1 MFSRGHD
8 PAAMTLSDL
17 IDLEAQLARD
27 READLAVLQTR
38 DRALLAGTPGG
49 SRRTLLERWLQALRE
64 TEPGQLHPG
73 RAVVGVLRG
82 IRAALVVAGLVL
94 GWSTA
99 AALLRYTGDRPV
111 NVWDFLL
118 VFVGL
123 QLLLF
128 ALLLASFFLPV
139 AALGTPLL
147 GLFRGLVAAVY
158 PSLAARASGSTGA
171 RLEAWRALW
180 HRLRSRRSLYHH
192 VEPWILLGLTQAF
205 GVAFNLGAIL
215 GCLRLIVFSDI
226 AFSWSTTL
234 VQLDPGRFHALV
246 HTLAAPFG
254 WLWPDADP
262 SRALVEATRYS
273 RLEGAYVL
281 SGAGRSAQPEIVGGW
296 WPFLLVALA
305 FYGLLPRCLT
315 LAVSRMRVARLLSR
329 LPLDDAEVARVVRRL
344 SEPQVETRS
353 AAADASA
360 PAGTRATP
368 AAARTPPGTRCTVV
382 LWRDAPARPELEAAV
397 ARQTRC
403 AIGGI
408 HAAGGRDYE
417 DGRFDWSA
425 LANGSDSMV
434 IVAEG
439 WEAPDKA
446 LLRLVGDLRRAIG
459 PRRHIMV
466 LLAHVSEDGI
476 RPSLASEVRI
486 WSEGLASLEDPYLAV
501 EPLRGA
507 P

>member
-27 READLAVLQTR
+27 READLAVLETR
-38 DRALLAGTPGG
+38 DRALLAGAPGA
-49 SRRTLLERWLQALRE
+49 SRRTLLERWLQSLRE

-94 GWSTA
+94 GWTTA

-123 QLLLF
+123 QLLLL
-128 ALLLASFFLPV
+128 ALLLASFLLPV
-139 AALGTPLL
+139 ASLGTPLL

-171 RLEAWRALW
+171 RLETWRALW

-192 VEPWILLGLTQAF
+192 VEPWILLGLTQTF
-205 GVAFNLGAIL
+205 GVAFNVGAIL

-234 VQLDPGRFHALV
+234 LQLDAPRFHGLV
-246 HTLAAPFG
+246 HALAAPFA
-254 WLWPDADP
+254 WVWPDADP

-273 RLEGAYVL
+273 RLEGSYVL
-281 SGAGRSAQPEIVGGW
+281 SGAGRAAHPELVGGW
-296 WPFLLVALA
+296 WPFLLASLA

-315 LAVSRMRVARLLSR
+315 LSIAALRRSRLLAR
-329 LPLDDAEVARVVRRL
+329 LPLDDSEVMRVVRRL
-344 SEPQVETRS
+344 SEPRIETRS
-353 AAADASA
+353 PKPELAAPQSSQAA
-360 PAGTRATP
+360 PAP
-368 AAARTPPGTRCTVV
+368 LPPSAASGCTLV
-382 LWRDAPARPELEAAV
+382 LWRDVPAL
-397 ARQTRC
+397 
-403 AIGGI
+403 
-408 HAAGGRDYE
+408 
-417 DGRFDWSA
+417 
-425 LANGSDSMV
+425 
-434 IVAEG
+434 
-439 WEAPDKA
+439 
-446 LLRLVGDLRRAIG
+446 
-459 PRRHIMV
+459 
-466 LLAHVSEDGI
+466 
-476 RPSLASEVRI
+476 
-486 WSEGLASLEDPYLAV
+486 
-501 EPLRGA
+501 
-507 P
+507 